1 MQAWPRSTPACLT
14 LYSPACF
21 FLTSIAFTAG
31 WTAISSLIGY
41 YKALYGPHMLL
52 HMNLAYFLP
61 SLSTLML
68 QSVWDA
74 RVDGKYGIAKAATV
88 RLCLGLGGSALVC
101 AIYPFYET
109 SRTVLLVL
117 VSLLGLCNSVAFSTS
132 YQIVTHF
139 GTSNSVALTTGFV
152 ASGPIV
158 VLAEAAL
165 RMGPRPSYTQQLLL
179 FQLVAALTVTGWI
192 AAMLLLFKWWT
203 QLQSK
208 ASNSE
213 TVTLL
218 EDTSDPLHSSQY
230 SFVSATEHHS
240 RHHSALSSYNGL
252 DEEGLIEQRNSGL
265 AGSETSPGSSSSRGV
280 LPGLS
285 KRRRLPTSA
294 VTPLLDEMER
304 GHQSSFSLESMGSRT
319 PSAPSLMALRPSW
332 PQALAHGIWP
342 AALALFLSVSTSILI
357 FPFFPYVPT
366 SGYFGDALPQ
376 VLFGARVISDVTGRL
391 LPRLPFFTTKSGLL
405 SLALAKAIMTP
416 IFFLYI
422 SSAMSTYNDWAA
434 VLYIT
439 VFWLLSGYV
448 NNCAY
453 VMAPRWAPQT
463 SAARAGGIMALIFQA
478 SSLLALLIAFW
489 IEHSQFAD
497 V

>member
-1 MQAWPRSTPACLT
+1 MRAWPRSIPACLT

-52 HMNLAYFLP
+52 HLNLAYFLP
-61 SLSTLML
+61 SLPTLIL

-74 RVDGKYGIAKAATV
+74 KLDGKYGIAKAATV
-88 RLCLGLGGSALVC
+88 RLCLGLGGSALIC
-101 AIYPFYET
+101 AIYPFYEA
-109 SRTVLLVL
+109 SRTILLVL
-117 VSLLGLCNSVAFSTS
+117 VSLLGLCNSIAFSTS
-132 YQIVTHF
+132 YQTVTHF

-179 FQLVAALTVTGWI
+179 FELVAALTLAGWI
-192 AAMLLLFKWWT
+192 AAILLLFKWWT

-218 EDTSDPLHSSQY
+218 EDTTNPSHSSQY

-240 RHHSALSSYNGL
+240 RHQSPLLGHNAL
-252 DEEGLIEQRNSGL
+252 DEEGLIEQRSSGL
-265 AGSETSPGSSSSRGV
+265 DGSETSLGSSSSR
-280 LPGLS
+280 
-285 KRRRLPTSA
+285 
-294 VTPLLDEMER
+294 DEMER
-304 GHQSSFSLESMGSRT
+304 GHPSSFSLESMGSRT
-319 PSAPSLMALRPSW
+319 PSAPSLLVLRPSW

-391 LPRLPFFTTKSGLL
+391 LPRLPFFNTKSGLL
-405 SLALAKAIMTP
+405 LLASAKAIMTP

-422 SSAMSTYNDWAA
+422 SSAMSSYNDWAA

-439 VFWLLSGYV
+439 LFWLLSGYV

-478 SSLLALLIAFW
+478 SSLLALLVAFW

>member
-1 MQAWPRSTPACLT
+1 MLR
-14 LYSPACF
+14 
-21 FLTSIAFTAG
+21 FT
-31 WTAISSLIGY
+31 
-41 YKALYGPHMLL
+41 
-52 HMNLAYFLP
+52 
-61 SLSTLML
+61 
-68 QSVWDA
+68 
-74 RVDGKYGIAKAATV
+74 
-88 RLCLGLGGSALVC
+88 GS
-101 AIYPFYET
+101 
-109 SRTVLLVL
+109 
-117 VSLLGLCNSVAFSTS
+117 
-132 YQIVTHF
+132 
-139 GTSNSVALTTGFV
+139 FV
-152 ASGPIV
+152 AGIPAV
-158 VLAEAAL
+158 KPWFCA
-165 RMGPRPSYTQQLLL
+165 
-179 FQLVAALTVTGWI
+179 GWI

-213 TVTLL
+213 TLI
-218 EDTSDPLHSSQY
+218 EDTTDPSHSSQY

-240 RHHSALSSYNGL
+240 RHHSTLLGHNAL
-252 DEEGLIEQRNSGL
+252 DEERLLEQSSSGL
-265 AGSETSPGSSSSRGV
+265 DGSETSLGSSGSR
-280 LPGLS
+280 
-285 KRRRLPTSA
+285 
-294 VTPLLDEMER
+294 DEMER

-319 PSAPSLMALRPSW
+319 PSAPSLLALRPSW

-391 LPRLPFFTTKSGLL
+391 LPRLPFFNTKSGLL

-439 VFWLLSGYV
+439 LFWLLSGYV

-463 SAARAGGIMALIFQA
+463 SAAKAGGIMALIFQA
-478 SSLLALLIAFW
+478 SSLLALLVAFW